1 MTGKP
6 LYICQ
11 WLGRREYTHLCIHIL
26 TFGHTKCTNS
36 WTRTLWKRKQLH
48 DITLLKGKQ
57 TAAAI
62 YWGKTSF
69 HFDGRREVQG
79 ARRKWSCLQNQG
91 SQCWVKNGPDFP
103 GDVVFIMPTSVLPIS
118 RWGGNW
124 SVRPLGALRV
134 YDFSCCCHCPGLY
147 WFVKHSFHQR
157 QTADLAALCGHGK
170 GRCRNKSQLGELLR
184 AGCAGEGDKRRGG
197 EESSAFSNDLRIIIC
212 CTLT

>member
-11 WLGRREYTHLCIHIL
+11 WLGGREYTHLCIHIL
-26 TFGHTKCTNS
+26 TFTHKMHKLVDQN
-36 WTRTLWKRKQLH
+36 TLKRKLLH

-91 SQCWVKNGPDFP
+91 SQCRVKNGPDFP
-103 GDVVFIMPTSVLPIS
+103 SDVVFIMPTSVLPIS

-157 QTADLAALCGHGK
+157 QTADLTAFCGHGK
-170 GRCRNKSQLGELLR
+170 GNAKIRANWGSRCVQVEKIKCKAARSRLL
-184 AGCAGEGDKRRGG
+184 
-197 EESSAFSNDLRIIIC
+197 F
-212 CTLT
+212 LTTSE